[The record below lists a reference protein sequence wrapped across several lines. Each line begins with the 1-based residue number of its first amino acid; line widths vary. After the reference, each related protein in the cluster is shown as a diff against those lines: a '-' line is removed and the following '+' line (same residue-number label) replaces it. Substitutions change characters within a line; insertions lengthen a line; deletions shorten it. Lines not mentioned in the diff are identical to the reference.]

1 MYFVALEKLYHKAC
15 LNQSFKLSQNRPKLI
30 KKTMDYR
37 WVKILRMD
45 HFKNFKLNVLSDR
58 VFSGLS
64 ENYKIIQTEPSE
76 LKL

>member
-1 MYFVALEKLYHKAC
+1 
-15 LNQSFKLSQNRPKLI
+15 
-30 KKTMDYR
+30 
-37 WVKILRMD
+37 MD